1 MVIWHISDTHGMH
14 NYLTVPKGIDMIIH
28 SGDASN
34 YMDPIINHN
43 EMWDF
48 KEWWNNL
55 EVKYK
60 IYVAGNHDTSIEK
73 GIFSK
78 NNLENN
84 DNSFYL
90 ENDEVEIEGLKF
102 YGSPYQPLF
111 GNWSF
116 QRADNKLFK
125 MWENIPEDTDILITH
140 GPPKGILDL
149 AENRDHKLE
158 YCGDKHL
165 FNRVMQIKPKYHL
178 FGHIHN
184 NGDQINEG
192 MRMYESI
199 TFVNSS
205 CVTDRKFKFG
215 PTSEGNIIEII

>member
-149 AENRDHKLE
+149 AEKPNHTLE

-165 FNRVMQIKPKYHL
+165 FNRVIKIKPKYHL

-184 NGDQINEG
+184 NGNQINVG
-192 MRMYESI
+192 KRVYNDI
-199 TFVNSS
+199 TFVNSAA
-205 CVTDRKFKFG
+205 VTDRKFDLG
-215 PTSEGNIIEII
+215 ITYHGTTIEL

>member
-1 MVIWHISDTHGMH
+1 
-14 NYLTVPKGIDMIIH
+14 MIIH

-34 YMDPIINHN
+34 SKNPIINHN

-48 KEWWNNL
+48 KEWWNKL

-73 GIFSK
+73 GIFNK
-78 NNLENN
+78 KLLENN

-90 ENDEVEIEGLKF
+90 ENDDVEIEGIKF

-111 GNWSF
+111 GNWAF
-116 QRADNKLFK
+116 QQADNKLFK
-125 MWENIPEDTDILITH
+125 MWENIPEDTDVLITH

-149 AENRDHKLE
+149 AEDRNHKLE
-158 YCGDKHL
+158 YCGDKNL
-165 FNRVMQIKPKYHL
+165 FNKVMKIKPKYHL

-184 NGDQINEG
+184 NGNQINVG
-192 MRMYESI
+192 QRIYNGT
-199 TFVNSS
+199 TFINSAA
-205 CVTDRKFKFG
+205 VTDRKFNYG
-215 PTSEGNIIEII
+215 ITYQGTIIEL